1 MGGEK
6 LQRVPV
12 PVMGGVWDDVKDI
25 SAGFRLLIE
34 IFLVLAF
41 IFITDTYIDDFHGL
55 WGINA
60 LPPEFGIPFSV
71 LAGVGII
78 NAVNLIDGVDG
89 YSSGYGILAC
99 ICFGLMSRN
108 VWDPVIQCLTLIVIA
123 ALLPFFMHN
132 VFGRR
137 SKMFIGDGGTLM
149 LGALMTVLLFYTMSS
164 KENCYKLDSK
174 GICLGAFSLAVLC
187 IPVFD
192 TLRVMSLRMMRGKS
206 PFRPDKTHLHH
217 LFIDMGFGHLGAA
230 LFILMINTMVVLVW
244 LASWKLGA
252 SIEAQLYIV
261 IALGFAV
268 TFGFYKLM
276 KIQQNSGPCDEEG
289 YPQGTRLWHLM
300 QRVGKFSHR
309 EKGPVWRFLTHIVDS
324 RLLGGVK

>member
-1 MGGEK
+1 MTFMM
-6 LQRVPV
+6 LI
-12 PVMGGVWDDVKDI
+12 GVWDDVKDI
-25 SAGFRLLIE
+25 SARFRLLIE

-99 ICFGLMSRN
+99 ICFGLMS
-108 VWDPVIQCLTLIVIA
+108 
-123 ALLPFFMHN
+123 
-132 VFGRR
+132 
-137 SKMFIGDGGTLM
+137 
-149 LGALMTVLLFYTMSS
+149 
-164 KENCYKLDSK
+164 
-174 GICLGAFSLAVLC
+174 
-187 IPVFD
+187 
-192 TLRVMSLRMMRGKS
+192 LRMMRGKS

-230 LFILMINTMVVLVW
+230 LFILMINTMVVLIW

-252 SIEAQLYIV
+252 SIEAQLYMV

-276 KIQQNSGPCDEEG
+276 KIQQNGGPCDEEG

-324 RLLGGVK
+324 RLLGGGKIA

>member
-1 MGGEK
+1 MHNPNARK

-25 SAGFRLLIE
+25 SARFRLLIE

-60 LPPEFGIPFSV
+60 LPSEFGIPFSV

-149 LGALMTVLLFYTMSS
+149 LGH
-164 KENCYKLDSK
+164 
-174 GICLGAFSLAVLC
+174 SLSQCCA
-187 IPVFD
+187 
-192 TLRVMSLRMMRGKS
+192 S
-206 PFRPDKTHLHH
+206 PC
-217 LFIDMGFGHLGAA
+217 
-230 LFILMINTMVVLVW
+230 
-244 LASWKLGA
+244 S
-252 SIEAQLYIV
+252 
-261 IALGFAV
+261 
-268 TFGFYKLM
+268 
-276 KIQQNSGPCDEEG
+276 
-289 YPQGTRLWHLM
+289 TR
-300 QRVGKFSHR
+300 
-309 EKGPVWRFLTHIVDS
+309 
-324 RLLGGVK
+324 

>member
-1 MGGEK
+1 MRTCG
-6 LQRVPV
+6 
-12 PVMGGVWDDVKDI
+12 
-25 SAGFRLLIE
+25 
-34 IFLVLAF
+34 
-41 IFITDTYIDDFHGL
+41 YDDFHGL
-55 WGINA
+55 WGVDE
-60 LPPEFGIPFSV
+60 LPIIVGIPLSV
-71 LAGVGII
+71 VAGVGII

-89 YSSGYGILAC
+89 YSSGYG
-99 ICFGLMSRN
+99 
-108 VWDPVIQCLTLIVIA
+108 
-123 ALLPFFMHN
+123 
-132 VFGRR
+132 
-137 SKMFIGDGGTLM
+137 GTLM
-149 LGALMTVLLFYTMSS
+149 LGALMTMLLFYTMSS

-252 SIEAQLYIV
+252 SIEVQLYIV

-276 KIQQNSGPCDEEG
+276 KIQQNGGACDEEG

-324 RLLGGVK
+324 RLLGG

>member
-1 MGGEK
+1 MENTYIGILVFLLSLVASTAAFPRVLRFARDHNIVDNPNARK

-25 SAGFRLLIE
+25 SARFRLLIE

-137 SKMFIGDGGTLM
+137 SNAWGR
-149 LGALMTVLLFYTMSS
+149 
-164 KENCYKLDSK
+164 
-174 GICLGAFSLAVLC
+174 SLSQCCA
-187 IPVFD
+187 
-192 TLRVMSLRMMRGKS
+192 S
-206 PFRPDKTHLHH
+206 PCSTH
-217 LFIDMGFGHLGAA
+217 
-230 LFILMINTMVVLVW
+230 
-244 LASWKLGA
+244 
-252 SIEAQLYIV
+252 
-261 IALGFAV
+261 
-268 TFGFYKLM
+268 
-276 KIQQNSGPCDEEG
+276 
-289 YPQGTRLWHLM
+289 
-300 QRVGKFSHR
+300 
-309 EKGPVWRFLTHIVDS
+309 
-324 RLLGGVK
+324 

>member
-1 MGGEK
+1 MTFMM
-6 LQRVPV
+6 LI
-12 PVMGGVWDDVKDI
+12 GVWDDVKDL
-25 SAGFRLLIE
+25 SARFRLLIE

-149 LGALMTVLLFYTMSS
+149 LGT
-164 KENCYKLDSK
+164 
-174 GICLGAFSLAVLC
+174 FSLAVLC

-230 LFILMINTMVVLVW
+230 LFILMINTMVVLIW

-252 SIEAQLYIV
+252 SIEVQLYIV

-309 EKGPVWRFLTHIVDS
+309 EKGPVWHFLTHIVDS
-324 RLLGGVK
+324 RLLGGGKMN

>member
-1 MGGEK
+1 MGSRGH
-6 LQRVPV
+6 
-12 PVMGGVWDDVKDI
+12 
-25 SAGFRLLIE
+25 
-34 IFLVLAF
+34 
-41 IFITDTYIDDFHGL
+41 DDFHGL

-89 YSSGYGILAC
+89 YSSG
-99 ICFGLMSRN
+99 
-108 VWDPVIQCLTLIVIA
+108 
-123 ALLPFFMHN
+123 
-132 VFGRR
+132 
-137 SKMFIGDGGTLM
+137 DGGTLM

-164 KENCYKLDSK
+164 QENCYKLNSK

-192 TLRVMSLRMMRGKS
+192 TLRVMSLRMIRGKS
-206 PFRPDKTHLHH
+206 PFSPDKTHLHH

-300 QRVGKFSHR
+300 QRLGKFSHR

-324 RLLGGVK
+324 RLLGG